1 VKPADL
7 ERELAHLHPATFAWA
22 LACCGWERNDAEE
35 VLHSAYLRVLEGR
48 ARFEGRSSLKTWLFS
63 VVRTVAAETR
73 RRQWFRDAALTRW
86 LSGMPPGD
94 SVAGPEEAMDSK
106 ERGAQVRHAL
116 GRLAVRQREVLDLVF
131 FHGLTIEEAAL
142 VMGVALGT
150 ARVHYQRGKHR
161 LLALLAP
168 EETDEAGRR

>member
-7 ERELAHLHPATFAWA
+7 ERELAQLHPATFAWA
-22 LACCGWERNDAEE
+22 LACCRWETTEAEE

-73 RRQWFRDAALTRW
+73 RRQWFRDVALARW
-86 LSGMPPGD
+86 FSGTTPSDDTGP
-94 SVAGPEEAMDSK
+94 GPEEALDAK
-106 ERGAQVRHAL
+106 DRGARVRHAL
-116 GRLAVRQREVLDLVF
+116 GQLAARQREVLDLVF

-150 ARVHYQRGKHR
+150 ARVHYQRGKRR
-161 LLALLAP
+161 LLALLSP
-168 EETDEAGRR
+168 EENHEAGR

>member
-1 VKPADL
+1 VEPADL
-7 ERELAHLHPATFAWA
+7 EQEIAQLHPASFAWA
-22 LACCGWERNDAEE
+22 LVCCGWDTAEAEE

-48 ARFEGRSSLKTWLFS
+48 ARFRGRSSLKTWLFS

-73 RRQWFRDAALTRW
+73 RRRWFRNAALRRW
-86 LSGMPPGD
+86 REGTPPGD
-94 SVAGPEEAMDSK
+94 TVSGPDESMSSE
-106 ERGAQVRHAL
+106 ERGARVRHAL
-116 GRLAVRQREVLDLVF
+116 EQLAVRQREVLDLVF

-150 ARVHYQRGKHR
+150 ARVHYQRGKRR

-168 EETDEAGRR
+168 EETDEAGR

>member
-1 VKPADL
+1 MAQ
-7 ERELAHLHPATFAWA
+7 LHPASFSWA
-22 LACCGWERNDAEE
+22 LTCCGWDTAEAEE

-48 ARFEGRSSLKTWLFS
+48 AHFSGRSSLKTWLFA

-73 RRQWFRDAALTRW
+73 RRRWFRDVALRQWLGRTPSDSNIAA
-86 LSGMPPGD
+86 S
-94 SVAGPEEAMDSK
+94 PEEAVSSK

-116 GRLAVRQREVLDLVF
+116 TQLAVRQREVLDLVF
-131 FHGLTIEEAAL
+131 FHGLTIEEAAP

-150 ARVHYQRGKHR
+150 ARVHYQRGKRR

-168 EETDEAGRR
+168 EETDEAGR